1 MPISC
6 SCSRFLECGAVLA
19 GVKAKPSG
27 WPFAGSGPA
36 LTPAPGDARKAITG
50 SRRGNGCGG
59 GLVSGLGWS
68 AGCEI

>member
-1 MPISC
+1 MGMCPELVEATLRSISY

-36 LTPAPGDARKAITG
+36 LTPAPGDAIKGRAG
-50 SRRGNGCGG
+50 SRRGTGVEG
-59 GLVSGLGWS
+59 
-68 AGCEI
+68 I